1 MAFRIET
8 ARLPA
13 FLATAFINGD
23 FTGFDAAGVDQKLHD
38 EILEF
43 YSPGRI
49 VSTFDDSHPYFA
61 TIFLAGGRVFTGDV
75 VDYVIHYDE

>member
-1 MAFRIET
+1 MALRVET

-23 FTGFDAAGVDQKLHD
+23 FTGFNDSGEDQKLHD

-43 YSPGRI
+43 FAPGRI
-49 VSTFDDSHPYFA
+49 VSTVDDSHPDFA
-61 TIFLAGGRVFTGDV
+61 TIYLAGGRVFTGDV
-75 VDYVIHYDE
+75 VEYVLHYDE